1 MMFSSIS
8 IWFHNI
14 ITMKFSQVMQWE
26 NLSRKQQKTKIS
38 KIKQDFKKWSHNV
51 STVHELRLK
60 AKRLTSVDRDD

>member
-14 ITMKFSQVMQWE
+14 ITMKFTQVMQWE

-38 KIKQDFKKWSHNV
+38 KIKQDFKKWSHKV